1 MMTTIFHFSV
11 LNLNQLFR
19 SIDYWFWFLMLTTV
33 GLIWAVVN
41 TGVAFADAAQ
51 GVRMLTAQHRAAP
64 PSPEVSAAYLAV
76 KGAALGAKYK
86 ERGVKRA
93 DLESTLNYLLQ
104 TGQIDL
110 AYKNAILGGY
120 DKGLRKSLSEY
131 NKGPDGPLFCLL

>member
-1 MMTTIFHFSV
+1 MTTIFRFFKV
-11 LNLNQLFR
+11 LNLKQLFR
-19 SIDYWFWFLMLTTV
+19 DIDYWFWILMLTAV
-33 GLIWAVVN
+33 GLSWAVVN

-64 PSPEVSAAYLAV
+64 PVPEVSAAYLAV

-93 DLESTLNYLLQ
+93 ELESTLDYLLE

-110 AYKNAILGGY
+110 AYKNAIMAGY
-120 DKGLRKSLSEY
+120 DNSSGRSLSE
-131 NKGPDGPLFCLL
+131 

>member
-1 MMTTIFHFSV
+1 MMTTIFTLFKV
-11 LNLNQLFR
+11 LNLKQLFR
-19 SIDYWFWFLMLTTV
+19 DIDYWFWFLMLTAAS
-33 GLIWAVVN
+33 LIWAVVN

-64 PSPEVSAAYLAV
+64 PAPEVSAAYLAV

-86 ERGVKRA
+86 RTGVKRS
-93 DLESTLNYLLQ
+93 DLESTLDYLLE

-120 DKGLRKSLSEY
+120 DRGFILK
-131 NKGPDGPLFCLL
+131 

>member
-1 MMTTIFHFSV
+1 MMTTIFRFFKV

-64 PSPEVSAAYLAV
+64 PAPEVSAAHLAV
-76 KGAALGAKYK
+76 KGAALGVKYK

-93 DLESTLNYLLQ
+93 DLESALNHLLQ
-104 TGQIDL
+104 TGSD
-110 AYKNAILGGY
+110 
-120 DKGLRKSLSEY
+120 
-131 NKGPDGPLFCLL
+131 

>member
-11 LNLNQLFR
+11 LKLKQRLR
-19 SIDYWFWFLMLTTV
+19 DIDYWFWFLMLMTV
-33 GLIWAVVN
+33 GLSWAVIN

-51 GVRMLTAQHRAAP
+51 GVRMLTEQHRAAP

-120 DKGLRKSLSEY
+120 DKGLRKSLSE
-131 NKGPDGPLFCLL
+131 

>member
-1 MMTTIFHFSV
+1 MMTTIFRFFKV
-11 LNLNQLFR
+11 LNLKQLFR
-19 SIDYWFWFLMLTTV
+19 DIDYWFWFLMLATV
-33 GLIWAVVN
+33 GLSWAVVN
-41 TGVAFADAAQ
+41 TGAAFADASQ

-64 PSPEVSAAYLAV
+64 PSLEVSAAYLAV

-93 DLESTLNYLLQ
+93 DLESTLNYLIQ

-120 DKGLRKSLSEY
+120 DKGLRRSLSE
-131 NKGPDGPLFCLL
+131 

>member
-1 MMTTIFHFSV
+1 MMTTILGFSV
-11 LNLNQLFR
+11 LNLKQLFR
-19 SIDYWFWFLMLTTV
+19 DIDYWFWFLMLTAAS
-33 GLIWAVVN
+33 LSWAIVN

-64 PSPEVSAAYLAV
+64 PSPEVSAAHLAV

-120 DKGLRKSLSEY
+120 DKGLRKSLSE
-131 NKGPDGPLFCLL
+131 

>member
-1 MMTTIFHFSV
+1 MTTIFRFFKV
-11 LNLNQLFR
+11 LNLKQLFR
-19 SIDYWFWFLMLTTV
+19 DIDYWFWFLMLTAV
-33 GLIWAVVN
+33 GLSWAVVN

-64 PSPEVSAAYLAV
+64 PSPEVSAAHLAV

-93 DLESTLNYLLQ
+93 DLESALNHLLQ

-110 AYKNAILGGY
+110 AYKNAIMAGY
-120 DKGLRKSLSEY
+120 DNSSGRSLSE
-131 NKGPDGPLFCLL
+131 

>member
-1 MMTTIFHFSV
+1 MTTIFRFFKV

-19 SIDYWFWFLMLTTV
+19 GIDYWFWFLMLTTV

-41 TGVAFADAAQ
+41 TGAAFADAAQ

-64 PSPEVSAAYLAV
+64 PVPEVSAAYLAV

-93 DLESTLNYLLQ
+93 DLESTLDYLLE

-110 AYKNAILGGY
+110 AYKNAIMAGY
-120 DKGLRKSLSEY
+120 DNSSGRSLSE
-131 NKGPDGPLFCLL
+131 

>member
-1 MMTTIFHFSV
+1 MTTIFRFFKI
-11 LNLNQLFR
+11 LNLKQFFR
-19 SIDYWFWFLMLTTV
+19 DLDYWFWFLMLTAV
-33 GLIWAVVN
+33 GLSWAVVN

-64 PSPEVSAAYLAV
+64 PVPEVSAAYLAV

-93 DLESTLNYLLQ
+93 DLESTLDYLIQ
-104 TGQIDL
+104 TDQINL

-120 DKGLRKSLSEY
+120 DKGLRKSLSE
-131 NKGPDGPLFCLL
+131 

>member
-1 MMTTIFHFSV
+1 MTTIFRFFKV

-19 SIDYWFWFLMLTTV
+19 GIDYWFWFLMLTTV

-64 PSPEVSAAYLAV
+64 PVPEVSAAYLAV

-93 DLESTLNYLLQ
+93 DLESTLDYLIQ

-120 DKGLRKSLSEY
+120 DKELRKGLSE
-131 NKGPDGPLFCLL
+131 

>member
-1 MMTTIFHFSV
+1 MTTIFRFFKI
-11 LNLNQLFR
+11 LNLKQFFR
-19 SIDYWFWFLMLTTV
+19 ALDYWFWFLMLTAV

-86 ERGVKRA
+86 RRGVKRE
-93 DLESTLNYLLQ
+93 DLESTLDYLIQ

-110 AYKNAILGGY
+110 AYKNAIMAGY
-120 DKGLRKSLSEY
+120 DNSLGRSFSE
-131 NKGPDGPLFCLL
+131 